1 MNKGLRL
8 LAMILIGSGAVLA
21 QTVKQIHVEEQT
33 WLAYFNQTRLSNR
46 WGIWVDGHFRATDR
60 FVREPSKLLFRTGL
74 MYYVTDD
81 LKLTNGYTFVN
92 HFPEP
97 GHANVSQPEH
107 RIWQQIQLHTK
118 YGKVRTMQWLRLEE
132 RFRHRIKNDDELGEG
147 YAFDTRLRYN
157 YLLNIPLSKKGI
169 VPHAFSVVLN
179 DEIFINLGPRIVYNK
194 FDQNRLFV
202 GLGYQLSARSNLQFG
217 YMNIF
222 QQLAAGNAYRNIHAI
237 RFFLFQNLD
246 LRNANDQPK

>member
-1 MNKGLRL
+1 MNRISYFLVVL
-8 LAMILIGSGAVLA
+8 VITSGSVLA
-21 QTVKQIHVEEQT
+21 QPTKQVHVEEQT

-46 WGIWVDGHFRATDR
+46 WGIWLDGHFRATEH
-60 FVREPSKLLFRTGL
+60 FVKEPSKLLFRTGL
-74 MYYVTDD
+74 TYYVTDD

-92 HFPEP
+92 HFPEL

-132 RFRHRIKNDDELGEG
+132 RFRRRIKNDDELGAG

-179 DEIFINLGPRIVYNK
+179 NEIFINLGPRIVYNK
-194 FDQNRLFV
+194 FDQNRLFA
-202 GLGYQLSARSNLQFG
+202 GLGYQLSAHSNLQFG

-222 QQLAAGNAYRNIHAI
+222 QQLAAGNTYRNIHAV
-237 RFFLFQNLD
+237 RLFFFQNLD
-246 LRNANDQPK
+246 LRAAN

>member
-1 MNKGLRL
+1 MNRISYFLVVL
-8 LAMILIGSGAVLA
+8 VITSGSVLA
-21 QTVKQIHVEEQT
+21 QPTKQVHVEEQT

-46 WGIWVDGHFRATDR
+46 WGIWLDGHFRATEH
-60 FVREPSKLLFRTGL
+60 FVKEPSKLLFRTGL
-74 MYYVTDD
+74 TYYVTDD

-92 HFPEP
+92 HFPEL

-132 RFRHRIKNDDELGEG
+132 RFRRRIKNDDELGAG

-179 DEIFINLGPRIVYNK
+179 NEIFINLGPRIVYNK
-194 FDQNRLFV
+194 FDQNRLFA
-202 GLGYQLSARSNLQFG
+202 GLGYQLSAHSNLQFG

-222 QQLAAGNAYRNIHAI
+222 QQLAAGNTYRNIHAV
-237 RFFLFQNLD
+237 RLFFFQNLD
-246 LRNANDQPK
+246 MRAAK